1 MATHGVFLASRMQ
14 SQNIDALNRNAVS
27 EKDVDNGM
35 AVVLGDLSESDD
47 KSQVFKA
54 TFPTAATQLGI
65 WIVDEPHEPIARDEL
80 GGEYSVG
87 IRDPRKFFVS
97 AGQVFAVRKPQIG
110 DIFKISADMV
120 GEATG
125 NSEEGEGEATQ
136 ATANYINLT
145 TTGKYVLATTKG
157 TGFAGKIIENSYFS
171 IGMVSQ
177 DLSQRVDAYLVEV
190 VAN

>member
-27 EKDVDNGM
+27 EVDVDNGM
-35 AVVLGDLSESDD
+35 AVILGNLSTDSD
-47 KSQVFKA
+47 KSQVFVA
-54 TFPTAATQLGI
+54 TLPTAATDKGI
-65 WIVDEPHEPIARDEL
+65 WIVDEPHEPIAKDEL

-87 IRDPRKFFVS
+87 IKDPRKFYVS
-97 AGQVFAVRKPQIG
+97 AGNVFAVRKPQVG

-120 GEATG
+120 
-125 NSEEGEGEATQ
+125 EGETN
-136 ATANYINLT
+136 NYINLA
-145 TTGKYVLATTKG
+145 TTGKYTFAETQG

-171 IGMVSQ
+171 IGIVSP

-190 VAN
+190 VEN